1 MNELPA
7 YERELALVH
16 AGNDPQRADRYL
28 RLLLGSFDEFR
39 KTIGDARRAHE
50 WEVARRSAHHMAG
63 AAMYCA
69 ATALSAKTRQ
79 LEESL
84 RDNRL
89 TDASGLFDDLEKEMD
104 RLEEL
109 AQDII

>member
-1 MNELPA
+1 MNQLPA
-7 YERELALVH
+7 YERELALAY

-28 RLLLGSFDEFR
+28 RLLLSYFDDFR
-39 KTIGDARRAHE
+39 ITVGDARRAHE

-69 ATALSAKTRQ
+69 ATALIAKTRE
-79 LEESL
+79 LEEAL
-84 RDNRL
+84 KDERL
-89 TDASGLFDDLEKEMD
+89 KDADALFEDLEKEMH
-104 RLEEL
+104 RLEDM